1 MTLAGRQCYRAMRE
15 EQTMAK
21 KQEVTLVDAL
31 TADVVFS
38 VSAPKTGVPETNGFI
53 VRVKFA
59 GENEKMLAALKTVVI
74 RVQNGLRTY
83 YEKHKRFP
91 FEPGKRTAVDAGG
104 EFYMPAPMPS
114 KERLLAATLAE
125 KIMIAE
131 TYGLTVPDEWRNP
144 PSDEDDGQSDE
155 DDETGLKYDE
165 DELRKLSIARLRVL
179 AQNEELEGYDDLTK
193 DELVE
198 ELAMV
203 EKQ

>member
-1 MTLAGRQCYRAMRE
+1 
-15 EQTMAK
+15 MAK

-91 FEPGKRTAVDAGG
+91 FEPGKRTAVDANG

-131 TYGLTVPDEWRNP
+131 TYGLAVPDEWRNP
-144 PSDEDDGQSDE
+144 PSDKDDEQSDDD
-155 DDETGLKYDE
+155 DDETGLKYEE
-165 DELRKLSIARLRVL
+165 DELNKLSIAKLRVL

-198 ELAMV
+198 ELALI